1 MITEQLEKLLQDD
14 ERALTVAKKRLE
26 RCAEG
31 SIHLKRRN
39 GTASFYR
46 ELPKG
51 DEGKRR
57 EIHVSKKNKRLIAS
71 LCTKKYCREL
81 IPVLVKEI
89 ALLKSFLNRFDPQD
103 KYRVFQKLPV
113 EFMEHVAP
121 LVKTNAQI
129 ISEWE
134 NERFDTNPYPL
145 DHDSYLTKKGEFVRS
160 RLELIT
166 ANMLYDH
173 GIPYRYECAL
183 YLPDGS
189 VSYPDFTILH
199 PETLEVYWL
208 ELFGMMDDPD
218 YATAALQ
225 KIARYAQSD
234 VYPRLIMIFDH
245 KDAPFRTEALKTV
258 LQKIFL

>member
-14 ERALTVAKKRLE
+14 ERALTAAKKRLE

-145 DHDSYLTKKGEFVRS
+145 DHDSYL
-160 RLELIT
+160 
-166 ANMLYDH
+166 
-173 GIPYRYECAL
+173 
-183 YLPDGS
+183 PDGS